1 MFLTTGS
8 DTACRAALMSEW
20 EEGPVMA
27 DVQRRD
33 GDDSEVRTG
42 QADRC
47 RPPAPDVTEAIAGAL
62 GERFAAMPGEERVR
76 LVYHVQ
82 RLLSRL
88 EEADVRRALRAYRDR
103 NHAIEVGIMAVG
115 IAVEALTTSPFL
127 A

>member
-1 MFLTTGS
+1 
-8 DTACRAALMSEW
+8 
-20 EEGPVMA
+20 MA
-27 DVQRRD
+27 DVQHRD
-33 GDDSEVRTG
+33 GDGSEARTG
-42 QADRC
+42 PADGC